1 MPSKLTRDGA
11 IHLVQRIMR
20 LDYADHAELN
30 DWLDQLEGDLGY
42 PDISELIFAIG
53 PELTAAE
60 VVDAA
65 TSYRPVEPRQS
76 PGAWRHRWL
85 SFLVFMPALPFR
97 FRRWS
102 RRMLYSCRAGS

>member
-1 MPSKLTRDGA
+1 MPAKLTRDEA

-30 DWLDQLEGDLGY
+30 DWLDRLERDLDY
-42 PDISELIFAIG
+42 PDISELIFAVN

-65 TSYRPVEPRQS
+65 TSYRPMEPR
-76 PGAWRHRWL
+76 
-85 SFLVFMPALPFR
+85 
-97 FRRWS
+97 
-102 RRMLYSCRAGS
+102 